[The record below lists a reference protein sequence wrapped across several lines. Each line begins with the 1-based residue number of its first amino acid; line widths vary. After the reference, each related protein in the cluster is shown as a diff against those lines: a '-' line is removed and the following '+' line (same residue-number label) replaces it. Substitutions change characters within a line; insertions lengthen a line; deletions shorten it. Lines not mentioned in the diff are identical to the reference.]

1 MYVYINGYGAPRDP
15 LNDDNLGRY
24 LGQVL
29 KHLEGHPD
37 TNNELFLAGGYTN
50 REDLSEAEA
59 MHRWLKNYGLPN
71 SVSVH
76 LIDTTTTA
84 RDNILEFRKRVD
96 DVPVLIFCEYS
107 RQPTMRFFAQK
118 LFSQPLVQGIKFDEP
133 SLELTHRIKQ
143 HTVKLWL
150 EQLAWHSKIID
161 ALRKWLRKRHV
172 AHARTQMR

>member
-15 LNDDNLGRY
+15 LRDGNLGRY

-29 KHLEGHPD
+29 KHLEEHPD
-37 TNNELFLAGGYTN
+37 TSIDLFLAGGYTN

-59 MHRWLKNYGLPN
+59 MHQWLKNYGLPN
-71 SVSVH
+71 NISVQ

-84 RDNILEFRKRVD
+84 RDNMLEFRKRVG

-118 LFSQPLVQGIKFDEP
+118 LFRQPLVQGIKFDEP
-133 SLELTHRIKQ
+133 SLKFTHRLKQ
-143 HTVKLWL
+143 MTVKLWL
-150 EQLAWHSKIID
+150 EELAWHSKTID
-161 ALRKWLRKRHV
+161 TLRKRLRERHV
-172 AHARTQMR
+172 AHARAQMR